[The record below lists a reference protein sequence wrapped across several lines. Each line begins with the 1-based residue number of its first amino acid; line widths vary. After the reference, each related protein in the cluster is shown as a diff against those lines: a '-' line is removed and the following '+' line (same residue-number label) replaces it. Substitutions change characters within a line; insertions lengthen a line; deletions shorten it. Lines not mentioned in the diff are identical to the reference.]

1 MSCAYS
7 RVSSRFTNM
16 YCDKIETLLIF
27 IINDFSNFA
36 VIWSLIALKWLL
48 STIFFQGDEGD
59 DYKNWDPDRKVIK
72 AVLASISL
80 DVLLA
85 GSEIFHKVRLEW
97 KKRRE
102 VETNEVQE
110 VEMINQPPPPSLAT
124 TNVTTRIAA

>member
-1 MSCAYS
+1 M
-7 RVSSRFTNM
+7 
-16 YCDKIETLLIF
+16 
-27 IINDFSNFA
+27 
-36 VIWSLIALKWLL
+36 
-48 STIFFQGDEGD
+48 FFQD
-59 DYKNWDPDRKVIK
+59 DDDDFKTWDPDRKVIK

-97 KKRRE
+97 RKRRE
-102 VETNEVQE
+102 DETNEVQE